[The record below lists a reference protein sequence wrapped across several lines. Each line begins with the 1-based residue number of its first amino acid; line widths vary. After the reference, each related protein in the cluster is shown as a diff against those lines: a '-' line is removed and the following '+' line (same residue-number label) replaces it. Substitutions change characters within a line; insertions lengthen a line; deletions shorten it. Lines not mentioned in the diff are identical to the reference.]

1 MVAATLV
8 VRRSR
13 SPCRGLY
20 TNERAGRHLAA
31 RSRRV
36 LADLSQLSRLMGRAR
51 LRRGKRR
58 LGPGANRLVVD
69 AIATAALPG

>member
-1 MVAATLV
+1 MVAAMLV

-20 TNERAGRHLAA
+20 TNEERAATW
-31 RSRRV
+31 
-36 LADLSQLSRLMGRAR
+36 RLGRAVSWPTCASYR
-51 LRRGKRR
+51 PSWAGPGCAEANAVS
-58 LGPGANRLVVD
+58 GPGANRLVVD